1 MTEKFHLKIKW
12 RDYEKTDPLEIILF
26 DDGQPLCQLISVDD
40 ARLVRDILNYQERQ
54 LKYYREEE

>member
-12 RDYEKTDPLEIILF
+12 RDYKKTEPLEIILF
-26 DDGQPLCQLISVDD
+26 DDGQPLCQLVSVDD
-40 ARLVRDILNYQERQ
+40 ARLVRDILNYQEMQ